1 MLTLLEASVLKKAF
15 ALSNQT
21 LNLIVFA
28 SGNGSN
34 FEAIQKAI
42 EVKDLDAKI
51 HAVICDKKDAY
62 VLTRAENHNI
72 PTHTFTYSKQRGKV
86 AFEKAIVNTLKDYPI
101 DYIVCAGY
109 MRIIGPTILKQYK
122 GRIVNIHPSDLPK
135 YKGINALDQALDA
148 GEKNIGVS
156 VHYVDETLDGGEII
170 EQIHFGISDDMTR
183 IDIEQTLH
191 YMEHALYIKVLKD
204 LQREKKTQL

>member
-1 MLTLLEASVLKKAF
+1 MLTPLEVSVLKKAF
-15 ALSNQT
+15 ILSNHT
-21 LNLIVFA
+21 LNLVVFA

-34 FEAIQKAI
+34 FEAIQNAI
-42 EVKDLDAKI
+42 ETKDLDARI
-51 HAVICDKKDAY
+51 HTVICDKKDAY
-62 VLTRAENHNI
+62 VLTRAQNHNI
-72 PTHTFTYSKQRGKV
+72 PTHTFTYSKQHGKV
-86 AFEKAIVNTLKDYPI
+86 AFEEAIINALKDYPI

-109 MRIIGPTILKQYK
+109 MRIIGPTILKEYE

-148 GEKNIGVS
+148 GEKEIGVS

-170 EQIHFGISDDMTR
+170 EQVHFGISDDMTR

-191 YMEHALYIKVLKD
+191 SMEHALYIKVLKD
-204 LQREKKTQL
+204 FQREKKIQL

>member
-62 VLTRAENHNI
+62 VLT
-72 PTHTFTYSKQRGKV
+72 
-86 AFEKAIVNTLKDYPI
+86 
-101 DYIVCAGY
+101 
-109 MRIIGPTILKQYK
+109 
-122 GRIVNIHPSDLPK
+122 
-135 YKGINALDQALDA
+135 
-148 GEKNIGVS
+148 
-156 VHYVDETLDGGEII
+156 
-170 EQIHFGISDDMTR
+170 
-183 IDIEQTLH
+183 
-191 YMEHALYIKVLKD
+191 
-204 LQREKKTQL
+204 